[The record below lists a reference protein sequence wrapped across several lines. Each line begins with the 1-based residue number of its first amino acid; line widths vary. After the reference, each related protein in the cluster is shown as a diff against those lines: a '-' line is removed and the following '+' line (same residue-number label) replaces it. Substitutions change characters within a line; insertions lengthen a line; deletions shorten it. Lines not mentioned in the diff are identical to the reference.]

1 MSVSPPLP
9 GLKKNP
15 TQNSPTSINISN
27 IRSDLTIDIPDEPTE
42 SRESQTQTKKASK
55 PPPIILYGIMA
66 VSKPVHSDCYSY
78 KIFTKDQL
86 RVIAKTSEAY
96 KDIIDLICKN
106 GVIGHTFTQ
115 KEKRS
120 CRIVIKNL
128 HHTTPKD
135 AIFDEIEKTGYTSIV
150 RGEIVCAIS
159 RRNKKPLNIFFPNVE
174 LGPNNPHLNA

>member
-1 MSVSPPLP
+1 MNPL
-9 GLKKNP
+9 
-15 TQNSPTSINISN
+15 
-27 IRSDLTIDIPDEPTE
+27 
-42 SRESQTQTKKASK
+42 SQKKAKLNQRK
-55 PPPIILYGIMA
+55 PVNHHQQSYMELWL
-66 VSKPVHSDCYSY
+66 SLNSVHSDCYSY

-96 KDIIDLICKN
+96 KDIIDLIRKN

-115 KEKRS
+115 KEKGS

-128 HHTTPKD
+128 HHTTPKN